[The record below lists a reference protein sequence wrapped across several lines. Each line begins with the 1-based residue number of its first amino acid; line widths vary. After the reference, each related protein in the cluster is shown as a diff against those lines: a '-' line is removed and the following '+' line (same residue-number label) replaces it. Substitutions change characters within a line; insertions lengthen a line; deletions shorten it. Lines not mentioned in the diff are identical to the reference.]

1 MRSTIIAL
9 TAAALAVP
17 AAAFAQSGTTADTA
31 RGPVIGDWE
40 FTLSGSGTAN
50 NDFDD
55 HTLGASGSVGKYLH
69 QNVLVGVRQSIN
81 FNDVEGSDDVYSGS
95 TRGFAD
101 YVFDFGNWR
110 PYVGLNL
117 GGIYGEGVNETFA
130 AGGQV
135 GVKYYA
141 DQRTFIFA
149 QTEYQ
154 FTFDDLSDA
163 DNSSNDGQFSHAI
176 GIGMNF

>member
-9 TAAALAVP
+9 TVAAMAVP
-17 AAAFAQSGTTADTA
+17 AAASAQSGTTADPL
-31 RGPVIGDWE
+31 RGPVLGDWE

-55 HTLGASGSVGKYLH
+55 HTLGVSGSVGKYLH
-69 QNVLVGVRQSIN
+69 QNVLVGVRQSID

-95 TRGFAD
+95 TRGFVD
-101 YVFDFGNWR
+101 YVFNFGNWR
-110 PYVGLNL
+110 PYVGVNL

-141 DQRTFIFA
+141 DRRTFIFA

-163 DNSSNDGQFSHAI
+163 DNSSNDGRFAHAI
-176 GIGMNF
+176 GVGMNF